1 MRSVKPRAGLWQVA
15 QLITPLAEMRG
26 SKNSILPSSTFTAV
40 WLLSAG
46 IGAMAGKGSKNCL

>member
-1 MRSVKPRAGLWQVA
+1 VKPRAGLWQVA